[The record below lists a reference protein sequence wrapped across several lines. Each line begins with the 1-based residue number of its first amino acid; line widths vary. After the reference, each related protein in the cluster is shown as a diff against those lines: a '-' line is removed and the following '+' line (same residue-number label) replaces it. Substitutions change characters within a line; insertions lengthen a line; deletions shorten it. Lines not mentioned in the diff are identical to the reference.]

1 MMEEAFDFKIKEQ
14 LVVINWQLKP
24 TSKKY
29 AWWPRS

>member
-14 LVVINWQLKP
+14 LVVVNWQLKT

-29 AWWPRS
+29 ACGPRS